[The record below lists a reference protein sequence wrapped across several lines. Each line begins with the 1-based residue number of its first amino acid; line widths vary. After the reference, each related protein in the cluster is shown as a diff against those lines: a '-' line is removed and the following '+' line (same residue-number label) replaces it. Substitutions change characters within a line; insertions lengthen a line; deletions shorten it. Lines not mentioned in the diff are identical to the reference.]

1 MTDTLNAPAPAT
13 PAAAA
18 RDAILEALQE
28 ALNQLDGLPD
38 AEFSLDFDGD
48 GDEEGT
54 IRITHNGEEI
64 DDAVLDT
71 RRALTKAQDVAKQ
84 ALDGLPQGAN
94 EEQLQAAFNAG
105 WNRACRAID
114 EARMWIQH
122 YHSGTEQRLAC
133 RDDARREA
141 GY

>member
-1 MTDTLNAPAPAT
+1 MTDTLTTPAN

-28 ALNQLDGLPD
+28 ALNQLDNLPD
-38 AEFSLDFDGD
+38 AEYSLDLDGD
-48 GDEEGT
+48 GYEEAT

-71 RRALTKAQDVAKQ
+71 RRALTKAQEVATA

-114 EARMWIQH
+114 EARLCIQH
-122 YHSGTEQRLAC
+122 YHAGTSTPLPC
-133 RDDARREA
+133 RDDERKNA